1 MRAASAL
8 HATRPGLAAAQ
19 VGLAFDSFSFSNHI
33 LSVTSAWR
41 SGMAPGSFAHPSS
54 PAAWWGAPE
63 LSASG
68 RIGHFILKISNQP
81 DPTLV
86 FAHPDLVVNF

>member
-1 MRAASAL
+1 MASAL
-8 HATRPGLAAAQ
+8 HATRPGLATAQ

-54 PAAWWGAPE
+54 PARPGGG
-63 LSASG
+63 L
-68 RIGHFILKISNQP
+68 RNCQ
-81 DPTLV
+81 LV
-86 FAHPDLVVNF
+86 DG